1 MLKKNFWDFF
11 RNYVYLCSMNEEI
24 FKICPTLGEYH
35 GMAIPYVKSEAE
47 YREFY
52 NQHKEMID
60 MECIIYSETVNDRKK
75 MGGDKKI
82 HSI

>member
-1 MLKKNFWDFF
+1 
-11 RNYVYLCSMNEEI
+11 MNKEI

-35 GMAIPYVKSEAE
+35 GMSQPFVKSMEE

-60 MECIIYSETVNDRKK
+60 IETVVYSEVVNNRKK
-75 MGGDKKI
+75 IGSNKKI
-82 HSI
+82 HTID

>member
-1 MLKKNFWDFF
+1 MSL
-11 RNYVYLCSMNEEI
+11 
-24 FKICPTLGEYH
+24 
-35 GMAIPYVKSEAE
+35 PYVKSQSE

-60 MECIIYSETVNDRKK
+60 MECIIYSETVDNRKK

>member
-1 MLKKNFWDFF
+1 MDK
-11 RNYVYLCSMNEEI
+11 RI
-24 FKICPTLGEYH
+24 FKKCPTLGEYH
-35 GMAIPYVKSEAE
+35 GMALPYVKSQAE

-60 MECIIYSETVNDRKK
+60 MEAKIYSEINESRKK
-75 MGGDKKI
+75 LGGDKKI

>member
-1 MLKKNFWDFF
+1 MDK
-11 RNYVYLCSMNEEI
+11 RI
-24 FKICPTLGEYH
+24 FKKCPTLGEYH
-35 GMAIPYVKSEAE
+35 GMALPYVKSQSE

-60 MECIIYSETVNDRKK
+60 MEAKIYSEINESRKK
-75 MGGDKKI
+75 LGGDKKI